1 MEAIEVIER
10 LMHVTGDWH
19 TTLTLLEKHPLKK
32 EPEPVKVIVA
42 QPEPVKA
49 VEAPKPEPEPVKAA
63 PKPEPAP
70 VAKGRGRRGGS
81 IRDQI
86 LEALAEFPNSG
97 LQEVITLIGKEQQDS
112 GAVAGHLKRLFDQKL
127 LIRQKNAKGQYTYR
141 PSSMPAQ

>member
-19 TTLTLLEKHPLKK
+19 TTLTLLEKHPLKT
-32 EPEPVKVIVA
+32 
-42 QPEPVKA
+42 
-49 VEAPKPEPEPVKAA
+49 EAPKPEPEPVKATEA
-63 PKPEPAP
+63 PKPEPVMP
-70 VAKGRGRRGGS
+70 PEPPLVKKGRGRRGGS

-112 GAVAGHLKRLFDQKL
+112 GSVAGHLKRLFDQKL